1 MTLLE
6 KIDLLRDKLNKSI
19 SDNNSYEKIYNLS
32 IDLDKLIT
40 LYYQGSDC
48 EEIKSI

>member
-40 LYYQGSDC
+40 LYYQSLDC